1 MVKFSEYLLYLITS
15 PADGLLDPASYLSVR
30 AKLLQSCPA
39 LCNPMG
45 CSPPGYSVH
54 GILQARILECLPCPP
69 PGIFPTQGSNPCI
82 LGFLHWQAGSLPLA
96 PPRKS
101 PLLSHTI
108 FFSLIFAWVS
118 WLPPMHDFSRKI
130 NLCIYLSPIACLS
143 ISFTCL
149 LLFLCLGPVVSD
161 SV

>member
-1 MVKFSEYLLYLITS
+1 MASLIQPLTSLFVLNCFSHVQLFATPWAVAHQAILS
-15 PADGLLDPASYLSVR
+15 MGLSR
-30 AKLLQSCPA
+30 QERWR
-39 LCNPMG
+39 G
-45 CSPPGYSVH
+45 
-54 GILQARILECLPCPP
+54 LPCPP